1 MLCRQARQ
9 PLRNDVKVMKFIVKA
24 HSCGTWGQ
32 FALIVDGTTQVDL
45 IWEPFF
51 TQNVFGLAA
60 VKFVGVFV
68 SVFVIEPFLVL
79 VLVLRLDYDLI
90 GPLEG
95 RCLQS
100 PGGLLT
106 VIHLSTM

>member
-1 MLCRQARQ
+1 MCRQARQ
-9 PLRNDVKVMKFIVKA
+9 PLRNDVKVMKLIVKA
-24 HSCGTWGQ
+24 CGCGTWGH

-51 TQNVFGLAA
+51 TQNVVWLAA
-60 VKFVGVFV
+60 VKFVGVVGFV
-68 SVFVIEPFLVL
+68 VIEPFLVL
-79 VLVLRLDYDLI
+79 VLRLEYDWI

-100 PGGLLT
+100 PSGLLT
-106 VIHLSTM
+106 AFHFAIM

>member
-60 VKFVGVFV
+60 VKFVGVVV
-68 SVFVIEPFLVL
+68 SVSVIVIEPF
-79 VLVLRLDYDLI
+79 LVLRLDYDLI